1 MNINT
6 LVFKYVAIWRK
17 KMEICIPFAYI
28 YIYSIWVDGWQ
39 VWGYEIK
46 PMEDFY
52 IQCDVKKLAGDSAL

>member
-17 KMEICIPFAYI
+17 KNGNMYTFCLH
-28 YIYSIWVDGWQ
+28 IYSIWVDGWQ